1 MSGLKE
7 LIESGKFEDQNTSSV
22 PGDTDSIY
30 SEPYDPSAAKGLGAI
45 ALAGAGAVAL
55 RTPIGRALNKIAN
68 LRKPKLPVSRIKE
81 PVDEV
86 EEVLTIAPTKI
97 ERGRA
102 MTRPQITQQEQIR
115 QEAIQK
121 SNELKKLAYQQPL
134 SRGGKTNR
142 IGSSLFDYIARHPIA
157 GARKAS
163 EWIRDFKSGGP
174 GSFKTGNPDFKNI
187 NQAVKKEELWDSNLL
202 QLNKQGEP
210 VGGFLK
216 IAEEKG
222 IPLTKMDLLY
232 IVEKAP
238 VNNLKM
244 RKLTTNIKLV
254 DDAEDMGRQLNLGL
268 QDIRNK
274 AVAKAGNEADNVAL
288 SELVQDANA
297 TQKSIMKTNA
307 RITNQYRVAE
317 TSDFDDMSN
326 VFSNDIQAYKNIA
339 TKAQRLGITVDMNEV
354 NRLTDLA
361 KAKDTELTRLFG
373 LQKTQGFLPKY
384 GSYNEYRIK
393 GGDEYFENVVYY
405 PKKLPMNQKLGDEY
419 QKHYTSNY
427 GSTKPIP
434 NQVYHTRGSI
444 RSGGSN
450 ENQKVMLIDEI
461 QSDYHQKLRKVNP
474 ERDKVVNAFG
484 NEIEFFSA
492 NRKLENIVNEMTA
505 ISRKGV
511 AKTRE
516 DMDRFRKL
524 SSDFDELKKNSM
536 NLANIGKQQSGD
548 GIPFLPLHGKENW
561 GAHAL
566 KNQIKDAADRGID
579 WVAISPVE
587 NLHHAKRTQYLGDIE
602 FYGTRTGKAG
612 FKNYGPGQGVVR
624 KDSNGNEI
632 PAKTDPNKKATL
644 PSVMEKLAK
653 QYNSEVKTIPVAKSD
668 PNKPFKVV
676 TNVNVKKAFGL
687 NPDRAGTEHVAAF
700 RTAEEAQ
707 YYSGRYGGDVI
718 EMQPG
723 DSRLYFDAFAIKVTP
738 DMATKPFKAY
748 NTGGLVVNIFA

>member
-1 MSGLKE
+1 
-7 LIESGKFEDQNTSSV
+7 
-22 PGDTDSIY
+22 
-30 SEPYDPSAAKGLGAI
+30 
-45 ALAGAGAVAL
+45 
-55 RTPIGRALNKIAN
+55 
-68 LRKPKLPVSRIKE
+68 
-81 PVDEV
+81 
-86 EEVLTIAPTKI
+86 
-97 ERGRA
+97 
-102 MTRPQITQQEQIR
+102 
-115 QEAIQK
+115 
-121 SNELKKLAYQQPL
+121 
-134 SRGGKTNR
+134 
-142 IGSSLFDYIARHPIA
+142 
-157 GARKAS
+157 
-163 EWIRDFKSGGP
+163 
-174 GSFKTGNPDFKNI
+174 
-187 NQAVKKEELWDSNLL
+187 
-202 QLNKQGEP
+202 
-210 VGGFLK
+210 
-216 IAEEKG
+216 
-222 IPLTKMDLLY
+222 
-232 IVEKAP
+232 
-238 VNNLKM
+238 
-244 RKLTTNIKLV
+244 
-254 DDAEDMGRQLNLGL
+254 MGRQLNLGL

-274 AVAKAGNEADNVAL
+274 AVAKAGNEADNIAL
-288 SELVQDANA
+288 SELVKDINA

-317 TSDFDDMSN
+317 TSDFDDMNN
-326 VFSNDIQAYKNIA
+326 VFGNDIQAYKNLA
-339 TKAQRLGITVDMNEV
+339 EKAQRLGITIDMNEV

-361 KAKDTELTRLFG
+361 KAKDRDLTRLFG

-484 NEIEFFSA
+484 NEIEFFSS
-492 NRKLENIVNEMTA
+492 NRKLENIVNQMTA
-505 ISRKGV
+505 ISRKGI
-511 AKTRE
+511 AKTKE

-536 NLANIGKQQSGD
+536 NLSNIGKQQSGE

-561 GAHAL
+561 GAHAI

-587 NLHHAKRTQYLGDIE
+587 NLHHAKRTQFLGDIE

-624 KDSNGNEI
+624 KDSNNNEI

-653 QYNSEVKTIPVAKSD
+653 QYNSEVKTIPVAKSN

>member
-22 PGDTDSIY
+22 PGDNDSIY

-55 RTPIGRALNKIAN
+55 RTPIGRALNKIAS
-68 LRKPKLPVSRIKE
+68 LRKPKIDVSRIKE

-102 MTRPQITQQEQIR
+102 MTRPQISQQEQIR

-142 IGSSLFDYIARHPIA
+142 IGSSLYDYIARHPIV

-174 GSFKTGNPDFKNI
+174 GSFKTGNPEFKNI

-202 QLNKQGEP
+202 QLNKQGEA

-254 DDAEDMGRQLNLGL
+254 DDVEDTGRQLNLGL

-274 AVAKAGNEADNVAL
+274 AVAKAGDEADNVAL
-288 SELVQDANA
+288 SELIQDANA

-307 RITNQYRVAE
+307 RITNQFRSVD
-317 TSDFDDMSN
+317 TSDYDDINN
-326 VFSNDIQAYKNIA
+326 VFSNDIQAYKNLA
-339 TKAQRLGITVDMNEV
+339 DKAQRLGITMDMAEV

-405 PKKLPMNQKLGDEY
+405 PKKLPMGQKLGSEY
-419 QKHYTSNY
+419 QKHYTSEY
-427 GSTKPIP
+427 GSTKAIP

-444 RSGGSN
+444 RSGGTN
-450 ENQKVMLIDEI
+450 QNQKVMLIDEI

-474 ERDKVVNAFG
+474 TRDKVVNAFG

-511 AKTRE
+511 AKTKE

-524 SSDFDELKKNSM
+524 SSEFNELRKNSM
-536 NLANIGKQQSGD
+536 NLSNIAKQEAGE

-561 GAHAL
+561 GAHAI
-566 KNQIKDAADRGID
+566 KNQIKDGADRGID

-587 NLHHAKRTQYLGDIE
+587 NLHHAKRTQFLGDIE

-624 KDSNGNEI
+624 KDSNGNEV

-676 TNVNVKKAFGL
+676 TNINVKKAFGL

-700 RTAEEAQ
+700 RTSDEAQ
-707 YYSGRYGGDVI
+707 YYAGRYGGDVI

-723 DSRLYFDAFAIKVTP
+723 DSRLYFDAYAIKVTP
-738 DMATKPFKAY
+738 DIVTKPFKAY
-748 NTGGLVVNIFA
+748 QSGGLVVNIFA

>member
-7 LIESGKFEDQNTSSV
+7 LIESGSFEDQKTSSV

-30 SEPYDPSAAKGLGAI
+30 SEPYDPSALKGLGGI

-55 RTPIGRALNKIAN
+55 RTPIGRALNKIAS
-68 LRKPKLPVSRIKE
+68 LRKPKIDASRIKE

-86 EEVLTIAPTKI
+86 DEILTITPTRMD
-97 ERGRA
+97 RGRA
-102 MTRPQITQQEQIR
+102 MTKPQISQQEQIR

-163 EWIRDFKSGGP
+163 EWIKDFKSGGP
-174 GSFKTGNPDFKNI
+174 GSFKSGNPEFKNI
-187 NQAVKKEELWDSNLL
+187 NQAVKKEELYDSNLL

-216 IAEEKG
+216 VAQEKD

-244 RKLTTNIKLV
+244 RKLGTNTKLV
-254 DDAEDMGRQLNLGL
+254 DDAEDIGRELRNGLANLRTKAIAKSTTVDTQEEFSQLVS
-268 QDIRNK
+268 DI
-274 AVAKAGNEADNVAL
+274 
-288 SELVQDANA
+288 NA
-297 TQKSIMKTNA
+297 TQRSLLKTNA
-307 RITNQYRVAE
+307 RLTNQYRVVD
-317 TSDFDDMSN
+317 TSDFDDVN
-326 VFSNDIQAYKNIA
+326 TVFTNDIQAYKNIA
-339 TKAQRLGITVDMNEV
+339 EKAQRLGISVDMGEV

-361 KAKDTELTRLFG
+361 KAKDLEMTRLFG
-373 LQKTQGFLPKY
+373 LQKSQKFLPKY
-384 GSYNEYRIK
+384 GSYNEYRIR

-405 PKKLPMNQKLGDEY
+405 PKKLPMGQRIGSDYNR
-419 QKHYTSNY
+419 HYTSDY
-427 GSTKPIP
+427 GSTSPIP
-434 NQVYHTRGSI
+434 NQIYHTRGSI
-444 RSGGSN
+444 RSGGT
-450 ENQKVMLIDEI
+450 NQNQRVMLIDEI

-474 ERDKVVNAFG
+474 ERDKVINAFG
-484 NEIEFFSA
+484 NEVEFFSA
-492 NRKLENIVNEMTA
+492 NRKLEKIVNEMTN
-505 ISRKGV
+505 ISRKGIN
-511 AKTRE
+511 KTRE
-516 DMDRFRKL
+516 DVERFRKL

-536 NLANIGKQQSGD
+536 NLANITKQQAGE

-561 GAHAL
+561 GAHAI

-579 WVAISPVE
+579 WVAISPIE
-587 NLHHAKRTQYLGDIE
+587 NLHHAKRTKYLGDAE
-602 FYGTRTGKAG
+602 FYGNRFGKAG
-612 FKNYGPGQGVVR
+612 FKNYGKQQGVVR
-624 KDSNGNEI
+624 KDKNDNEI
-632 PAKTDPNKKATL
+632 PADTDPKKTATL
-644 PSVMEKLAK
+644 PSAMEKLAK

-676 TNVNVKKAFGL
+676 NNVDTKREFGL

-700 RTAEEAQ
+700 RTSDEAQ

-723 DSRLYFDAFAIKVTP
+723 DSRLYFDAYAIKVTP
-738 DMATKPFKAY
+738 EMATKPFKAY